1 MPFRILEIT
10 KPSEVHINFG
20 QLEITQEEKIV
31 IPSED
36 LYQITAIGPNIRL
49 STMDISFD

>member
-31 IPSED
+31 IPIED

-49 STMDISFD
+49 STMDLSFD

>member
-31 IPSED
+31 IPIEVFRKFQTVTDDACTS
-36 LYQITAIGPNIRL
+36 II
-49 STMDISFD
+49 

>member
-20 QLEITQEEKIV
+20 QLEITQEDFPK
-31 IPSED
+31 
-36 LYQITAIGPNIRL
+36 
-49 STMDISFD
+49 TMFLL